1 MAEHGFV
8 QAAAIDGG
16 LIVKKTLRGDR
27 TTKVSKN
34 WEEKKRRTGAFFVS
48 LKALAQGIQSR
59 QAPFNAGSFALREHK
74 KRVTRFQLINP
85 H

>member
-16 LIVKKTLRGDR
+16 LIVKKRFVAIEPPKSARIG
-27 TTKVSKN
+27 
-34 WEEKKRRTGAFFVS
+34 KKKSADQALFFVL

>member
-16 LIVKKTLRGDR
+16 LIVKKPIRGYL

-34 WEEKKRRTGAFFVS
+34 WEDKKRRTGAFFCLVESVS
-48 LKALAQGIQSR
+48 AR
-59 QAPFNAGSFALREHK
+59 NPEQANTL
-74 KRVTRFQLINP
+74 
-85 H
+85 

>member
-16 LIVKKTLRGDR
+16 LIVKKTLRGYR

-34 WEEKKRRTGAFFVS
+34 WEEKKRQAGAFFCLV
-48 LKALAQGIQSR
+48 KGVTAR
-59 QAPFNAGSFALREHK
+59 NPEQANTL
-74 KRVTRFQLINP
+74 
-85 H
+85 